1 MRILVFALI
10 SALVTTAGA
19 ASIKVDGG
27 AAPINNIFRKVQE
40 HYTKKTGN
48 VLVITEEGPDLAL
61 QAVSEGKIDI
71 ASAGLAQ
78 EDWFKMMDEK
88 KLAVKDKDQ
97 LKFRV
102 IGKDLVKVI
111 THSGVKLEKL
121 SNVQLKGLFSGK
133 TKNWKE
139 VGGPDQ
145 KVQVVFGEKIPGTHK
160 FVSKKLMS
168 GGDFAKERVLSGTA
182 PEVIEKVKTTP
193 GAIGLA
199 PMGLDLAGTNV
210 PKIETL
216 GRPISV
222 ATKGV
227 PSKEILELF
236 GFIEKEGQQYLPK

>member
-1 MRILVFALI
+1 MRIFTLALI
-10 SALVTTAGA
+10 SALVSTAGA
-19 ASIKVDGG
+19 ASIKVGGG

-40 HYTKKTGN
+40 HYSKKTGN

-61 QAVSEGKIDI
+61 KAVSEGKIDI

-88 KLAVKDKDQ
+88 KLEVTGKDQ

-111 THSGVKLEKL
+111 THSGIKLDALTNAQMKD
-121 SNVQLKGLFSGK
+121 LFTGK

-139 VGGPDQ
+139 IGGPDQ

-160 FVSKKLMS
+160 FLAKKIMN
-168 GGDFAKERVLSGTA
+168 DEEYAKERVVSGTA

-210 PKIETL
+210 PKIEVL

-236 GFIEKEGQQYLPK
+236 TFIEKEGQQYLPK

>member
-1 MRILVFALI
+1 MRLLCLVLASVFMA
-10 SALVTTAGA
+10 SAHA
-19 ASIKVDGG
+19 AAIKVGGG

-40 HYTKKTGN
+40 PFKKKSGID
-48 VLVITEEGPDLAL
+48 LEITEEGPDLAL
-61 QAVSEGKIDI
+61 KSVSEGKINV

-88 KLAVKDKDQ
+88 KLAVTDKDQ

-111 THSGVKLEKL
+111 THSGVKLDKL
-121 SNVQLKGLFSGK
+121 TNAQIKDLFTGK
-133 TKNWKE
+133 ITNWKE
-139 VGGPDQ
+139 IGGPDQ
-145 KVQVVFGEKIPGTHK
+145 KVMVVYGEKIPGTHK
-160 FVSKKLMS
+160 FVSKKIMNNE
-168 GGDFAKERVLSGTA
+168 GYAKERTLSGAA
-182 PEVIEKVKTTP
+182 PEVIEKVKSTP

-199 PMGLDLAGTNV
+199 PMGIDLTGTNV

-216 GRPISV
+216 GRPITV

-236 GFIEKEGQQYLPK
+236 NFIEKEGQQYLPK